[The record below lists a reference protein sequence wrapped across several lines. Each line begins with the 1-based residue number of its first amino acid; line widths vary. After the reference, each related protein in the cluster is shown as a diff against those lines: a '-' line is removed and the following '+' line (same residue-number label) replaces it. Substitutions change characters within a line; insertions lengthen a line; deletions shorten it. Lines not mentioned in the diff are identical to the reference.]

1 MNHPTFYRPFSVGA
15 AVALAVIPAFAAV
28 DLARLT
34 SITNLATC
42 AQTERNAYKAAL
54 AETGRA
60 GDLKTF
66 GALVDHLAKNGGGAV
81 QNPVFDLWQA
91 AASAL
96 VDRGL
101 DASKK
106 PAAEQAE
113 IIAGFREGG
122 STFGFWIGS
131 EEIAKKPVGVAT
143 LDAAAELLNRK
154 MPQEGL
160 AAAIRFR
167 RDQSLAYLE
176 RRVLPSNVAGRSA
189 AERYRKLAIAIVP
202 VTADDTNVVL
212 KAIDNSFWQLVQ
224 YSRDGHG
231 IADLSLFYQEK
242 MGDFLEASGQ
252 TGAMLARE
260 AACYSRLGDVDGY
273 KKLIPAVEASLKDP
287 DSALTTATA
296 YEFCMGTLR
305 NDAPWGEIR
314 RVLAPVLARANDY
327 DVFDRMKLAAMRFRI
342 ARGLNEAA
350 EFRKAFDEMQAIYDG
365 AVKARDEEN
374 ARERQWGIDAAAA
387 RKEGKDIGPFVRK
400 VSRSLPDN
408 MPNRERMGA
417 ASWLMN
423 AGAPELAIPILERAD
438 GLDRGTGI
446 ELARALAKAGRRA
459 DAAKACLVVEA
470 TNSTADASTK
480 LSAAFFREY
489 ALSTSPADL
498 VRRLESLRPACDAA
512 AGDGATQA
520 QKDRIFFTRLRELC
534 RRMFTVSSD
543 KQGAAMLK
551 AVVDLSYGMLWPE
564 EKIVYKVRYQE
575 QAPTSAEAAL
585 RAGIFDTLPRENR
598 FARYNPYSIFSK
610 NAEMKRLKGEPEP
623 HLAADVPGR
632 EAAIVVAFDHAGL
645 HFYAKF
651 NDPDAWK
658 ARDGLARGAG
668 VEYSI
673 MPGEGKPW
681 HWNMLN
687 TADRPTDAGVMWDS
701 PRKGYRHAMEY
712 AAEDCYIGERFHV
725 AHIFFPWIV
734 FAYDLPSN
742 GDEWL
747 FSFIAGWAG
756 QFGALGGG
764 GVHEFGRAMRL
775 NFEIAPWQREVL
787 RLGLLRQAVGEYGK
801 VRGQF
806 ENAEFWVDPHLGD
819 PEFYAKIV
827 EPWLAELDAVADKVK
842 NGGDLDAAT
851 VNGLL
856 SKYLFDL
863 ADFRLAID
871 AKRAAYIK
879 DALLK

>member
-1 MNHPTFYRPFSVGA
+1 MSLVTRHLSLVTLF
-15 AVALAVIPAFAAV
+15 ALASATAAA
-28 DLARLT
+28 DIAALT

-42 AQTERNAYKAAL
+42 AQAERNAYRAAL

-81 QNPVFDLWQA
+81 QPPVFDLWQA

-122 STFGFWIGS
+122 STFGFWTGS
-131 EEIAKKPVGVAT
+131 EEVAKKSVSVAT
-143 LDAAAELLNRK
+143 FDAAAELLTRK
-154 MPQEGL
+154 MPQKGL
-160 AAAIRFR
+160 TAALRHR
-167 RDQSLAYLE
+167 RDQSLSGLE
-176 RRVLPSNVAGRSA
+176 RRVLSSSVAGRSA
-189 AERYRKLAIAIVP
+189 SERYRNLAAAIVP
-202 VTADDTNVVL
+202 VTEDDTNVVV
-212 KAIDNSFWQLVQ
+212 KAMDDSFWQLVQ
-224 YSRDGHG
+224 YSRDGRG

-242 MGDFLEASGQ
+242 MGDFLKASGQ
-252 TGAMLARE
+252 AGAMLARE
-260 AACYSRLGDVDGY
+260 AACYSRMGDMDAY
-273 KKLIPAVEASLKDP
+273 KKLIPAVEASLRDHGTAVK
-287 DSALTTATA
+287 TATA
-296 YEFCMGTLR
+296 YEFCMATLR

-314 RVLAPVLARANDY
+314 RVLAPVFARAESY
-327 DVFDRMKLAAMRFRI
+327 DAFDRMKLATMRFRI
-342 ARGLNEAA
+342 ARGLNDVEGVGAA
-350 EFRKAFDEMQAIYDG
+350 FGEMQAIYDG
-365 AVKARDEEN
+365 AVKARDDEN

-400 VSRSLPDN
+400 VPRWLPDN

-423 AGAPELAIPILERAD
+423 AGAPKLAIPILERAD
-438 GLDRGTGI
+438 GLDRGAGI

-489 ALSTSPADL
+489 ALSSSPTDL
-498 VRRLESLRPACDAA
+498 VRRLELLRPACDAV

-520 QKDRIFFTRLRELC
+520 QKDKIFFSRLRELC

-543 KQGAAMLK
+543 KQGTAMLK
-551 AVVDLSYGMLWPE
+551 AAVDLSYGMLWPE
-564 EKIVYKVRYQE
+564 EKVAYKVRYQE

-585 RAGIFDTLPRENR
+585 RAGIFDALPRENR
-598 FARYNPYSIFSK
+598 FARYNAYNIFSRD
-610 NAEMKRLKGEPEP
+610 AEMKRLKGEPEP
-623 HLAADVPGR
+623 HLAADVPGH
-632 EAAIVVAFDHAGL
+632 EAAIVVAYDHAGL

-658 ARDGLARGAG
+658 ARDGLARGAS
-668 VEYSI
+668 VEYSV
-673 MPGEGKPW
+673 MPGEGKSW
-681 HWNMLN
+681 HWNMFN

-712 AAEDCYIGERFHV
+712 AAEDCFIGERCHV

-742 GDEWL
+742 GDEWF

-775 NFEIAPWQREVL
+775 DFEVTPWQREVL

-801 VRGQF
+801 VRGKF

-819 PEFYAKIV
+819 PTFYAKVV
-827 EPWLAELDAVADKVK
+827 EPWLAELDGVADKVK
-842 NGGDLDAAT
+842 NGGNLDAAT

-856 SKYLFDL
+856 AKYLFDL

-871 AKRAAYIK
+871 AKRATYIK
-879 DALLK
+879 DALLE